1 VKSNIVVAPLLL
13 AVSLICFGQTE
24 PPSAQAPSL
33 SPSPTAA
40 SLSVNEVVAE
50 ALQSNPEIRASV
62 RRLSLAQLKTT
73 TARSLDDP
81 IFMVRDWDTPLK
93 KPWDLNQAQM
103 MFSVQQTFLSKEK
116 RDVRSKV
123 AGDDAEAAAS
133 DLESTR
139 QEVAAEVRKACAD
152 LMRNADERK
161 LLDRQSALLKEA
173 LSVTLVQYTTGKVPQ
188 ADVLRAQMAITRL
201 DEQGIELDEERDT
214 ARAGL
219 NVLLGRRPDEELEI
233 AGNYAA
239 PGDLPPIEELE
250 RLAILNRPELA
261 GLRTQIEKS
270 KSEGQVVRLTM
281 KPDFTAALGYMVMPA
296 GSASR
301 NAYMAEMTMNLP
313 WLNRDRHEGE
323 SKQADAATAVAQ
335 ADVEARTSAVFLEVR
350 QAQIATLAA
359 EKRVK
364 LYRDTLLPQAEAAF
378 KASTAAYQNNRA
390 EFLTLIDSQNLLLDI
405 QVAYYKALSA
415 TDAGV
420 AELER
425 TIGAQIPETAG
436 AVPAQSDADAS
447 YTGTLSPNRPSTD
460 WRSK

>member
-1 VKSNIVVAPLLL
+1 LSVDQ
-13 AVSLICFGQTE
+13 AVS
-24 PPSAQAPSL
+24 
-33 SPSPTAA
+33 
-40 SLSVNEVVAE
+40 E

-81 IFMVRDWDTPLK
+81 MFMVRDWDTPLR

-116 RDVRSKV
+116 RDVRSKL
-123 AGDDAEAAAS
+123 AGDDAQMAAS
-133 DLESTR
+133 DLESMR
-139 QEVAAEVRKACAD
+139 QEVAAEVRKNCAD

-173 LSVTLVQYTTGKVPQ
+173 LSVTLVQYTTGKVSQ
-188 ADVLRAQMAITRL
+188 ADVLRAQMGITRL
-201 DEQGIELDEERDT
+201 DEQLIELDEERDT
-214 ARAGL
+214 ASAGL
-219 NVLLGRRPDEELEI
+219 NHLLGRRPDEPVEI
-233 AGNYAA
+233 SGNYAA
-239 PGDLPPIEELE
+239 PGNLPPLEELE

-261 GLRTQIEKS
+261 GLRTQIAKS
-270 KSEGQVVRLTM
+270 KSEGQATRLAM

-323 SKQADAATAVAQ
+323 TKQADAATDVTQ
-335 ADVEARTSAVFLEVR
+335 AELEARSSAVFLEVR

-359 EKRVK
+359 ERRVK
-364 LYRDTLLPQAEAAF
+364 VYRDTLLPQADAEF
-378 KASTAAYQNNRA
+378 KASTAAYRNNRA
-390 EFLTLIDSQNLLLDI
+390 EFLTLIDSQNMLLDI
-405 QVAYYKALSA
+405 QTAYYKASSA

-425 TIGAQIPETAG
+425 AIGMQLPEAAG
-436 AVPAQSDADAS
+436 TTPAQS
-447 YTGTLSPNRPSTD
+447 STD
-460 WRSK
+460 QTSTNGRNK

>member
-1 VKSNIVVAPLLL
+1 
-13 AVSLICFGQTE
+13 
-24 PPSAQAPSL
+24 
-33 SPSPTAA
+33 
-40 SLSVNEVVAE
+40 
-50 ALQSNPEIRASV
+50 
-62 RRLSLAQLKTT
+62 
-73 TARSLDDP
+73 
-81 IFMVRDWDTPLK
+81 
-93 KPWDLNQAQM
+93 
-103 MFSVQQTFLSKEK
+103 VQQTFLSKEK
-116 RDVRSKV
+116 RDVRSKM

-139 QEVAAEVRKACAD
+139 QEVAAEVRKVCAD

-201 DEQGIELDEERDT
+201 DEQLIELDEERDT
-214 ARAGL
+214 ALAGL
-219 NVLLGRRPDEELEI
+219 NVLLGRHPDEELEI
-233 AGNYAA
+233 AGSYDA
-239 PGDLPPIEELE
+239 PRELPTIEELE

-261 GLRTQIEKS
+261 GLRTQIAKS
-270 KSEGQVVRLTM
+270 KNEGQATRLAM

-335 ADVEARTSAVFLEVR
+335 ADLDVRTSAVFLEVR

-364 LYRDTLLPQAEAAF
+364 VYRDTLLPQAEAAF

-405 QVAYYKALSA
+405 QVSYYKALSA

-436 AVPAQSDADAS
+436 AAPAQSNTDSS
-447 YTGTLSPNRPSTD
+447 YTGVLSPNQPSTD

>member
-1 VKSNIVVAPLLL
+1 MKSNFVVAPLLL
-13 AVSLICFGQTE
+13 ALSLVCCGQSE
-24 PPSAQAPSL
+24 PPSAPAPSQPQ
-33 SPSPTAA
+33 SPNVAQ
-40 SLSVNEVVAE
+40 LSVDEAVAE

-62 RRLSLAQLKTT
+62 RRVSLAQLKT
-73 TARSLDDP
+73 ASAHSLNDP
-81 IFMVRDWDTPLK
+81 MFMVRDWNTPLA

-103 MFSVQQTFLSKEK
+103 MFSVQQSFLSKEK

-123 AGDDAEAAAS
+123 AEDDAEAAAS

-219 NVLLGRRPDEELEI
+219 NVLLGRQPNEELEI
-233 AGNYAA
+233 AGSYAA
-239 PGDLPPIEELE
+239 PRDLPPIEELE

-270 KSEGQVVRLTM
+270 KNEGQAARLAM

-313 WLNRDRHEGE
+313 WLNRDRHEVE

-335 ADVEARTSAVFLEVR
+335 ADLEARTSAVFLEVR
-350 QAQIATLAA
+350 QVQIATLAA

-405 QVAYYKALSA
+405 QVAYYKALST

-425 TIGAQIPETAG
+425 TIGAQLPETAG
-436 AVPAQSDADAS
+436 AGPAQ
-447 YTGTLSPNRPSTD
+447 LSPNPSSLDPTSRD
-460 WRSK
+460 WRSR

>member
-1 VKSNIVVAPLLL
+1 
-13 AVSLICFGQTE
+13 
-24 PPSAQAPSL
+24 
-33 SPSPTAA
+33 
-40 SLSVNEVVAE
+40 
-50 ALQSNPEIRASV
+50 
-62 RRLSLAQLKTT
+62 
-73 TARSLDDP
+73 
-81 IFMVRDWDTPLK
+81 
-93 KPWDLNQAQM
+93 
-103 MFSVQQTFLSKEK
+103 MFSVQQTSLSRQK
-116 RDVRSKV
+116 RDIRAKI
-123 AGDDAEAAAS
+123 AGDDADAAAS

-152 LMRNADERK
+152 LMRNADEMK
-161 LLDRQSALLKEA
+161 LQDRQASLLKEA
-173 LSVTLVQYTTGKVPQ
+173 LSVTLAQYTTGKVPQ

-201 DEQGIELDEERDT
+201 DEQLIELDEERDT
-214 ARAGL
+214 ARAAL
-219 NVLLGRRPDEELEI
+219 NVLLGRHPDQESEI
-233 AGNYAA
+233 AGNYAS
-239 PGDLPPIEELE
+239 PSDLPPIEELE

-261 GLRTQIEKS
+261 GLRAQIAKS
-270 KSEGQVVRLTM
+270 KSEGQATRLAM

-313 WLNRDRHEGE
+313 WLNRNRHEGE
-323 SKQADAATAVAQ
+323 TKQADAATEVAQ
-335 ADVEARTSAVFLEVR
+335 ADLETRSTAVFLEVR

-415 TDAGV
+415 TDTGV

-425 TIGAQIPETAG
+425 TIGAQLPDTAG
-436 AVPAQSDADAS
+436 AVPAQSNTDSS
-447 YTGTLSPNRPSTD
+447 YTGTLSPDRPSTD
-460 WRSK
+460 WRK